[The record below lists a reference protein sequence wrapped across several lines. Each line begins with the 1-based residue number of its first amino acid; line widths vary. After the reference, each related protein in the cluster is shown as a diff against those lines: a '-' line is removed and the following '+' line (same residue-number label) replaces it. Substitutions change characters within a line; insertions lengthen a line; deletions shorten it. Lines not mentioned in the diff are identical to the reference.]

1 MKVYTP
7 WLLQLRNKLG
17 LAKDYRKNRY
27 RLYAIDVGFSKKYNA
42 KERYF
47 ENNRKEIFVDLQL
60 QQLEQLIHKNISFR
74 LESCY
79 ALAHANNVE
88 YRYPFFDVK
97 LLELYFSLPSSYK
110 FNKGTGRFIFR
121 EAMKG
126 ILVEKVRMNNNKAG
140 MIIPNVY
147 YRFFKDLNQINELV
161 EESRIFNRY
170 HYVDYDKLVLMIEKI
185 ILKSKGQR
193 VPIGIRAVY
202 STLSILLAQKWQ
214 REGKIDIGI
223 KC

>member
-1 MKVYTP
+1 
-7 WLLQLRNKLG
+7 
-17 LAKDYRKNRY
+17 
-27 RLYAIDVGFSKKYNA
+27 
-42 KERYF
+42 
-47 ENNRKEIFVDLQL
+47 
-60 QQLEQLIHKNISFR
+60 
-74 LESCY
+74 
-79 ALAHANNVE
+79 
-88 YRYPFFDVK
+88 
-97 LLELYFSLPSSYK
+97 
-110 FNKGTGRFIFR
+110 
-121 EAMKG
+121 
-126 ILVEKVRMNNNKAG
+126 MNNNKAG